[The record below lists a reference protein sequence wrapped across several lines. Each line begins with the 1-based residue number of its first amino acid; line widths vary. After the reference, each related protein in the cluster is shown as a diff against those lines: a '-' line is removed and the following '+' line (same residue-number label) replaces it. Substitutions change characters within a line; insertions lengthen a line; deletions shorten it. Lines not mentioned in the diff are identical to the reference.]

1 MAWFGQHIYHD
12 LSFLLD
18 YLYYEKLSEGFVE
31 PAENIEGH
39 TEVEH
44 IEAEHTE
51 AGTLEQMDLLVNK
64 C

>member
-44 IEAEHTE
+44 TE
-51 AGTLEQMDLLVNK
+51 PGTLEQMDLLVNK